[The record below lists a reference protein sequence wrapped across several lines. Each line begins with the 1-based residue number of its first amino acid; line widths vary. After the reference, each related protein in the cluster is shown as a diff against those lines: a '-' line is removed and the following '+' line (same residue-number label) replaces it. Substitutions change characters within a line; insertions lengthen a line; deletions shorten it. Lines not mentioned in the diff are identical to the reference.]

1 MEFREINT
9 FLEMARQGSF
19 SKAAASL
26 GYTQAAVTI
35 QIRQLEEELG
45 VRLFDRIG
53 KKITLTHQGV
63 VFSRHASRLMT
74 DLSQAKYAL
83 KE

>member
-9 FLEMARQGSF
+9 FLEIAKQGSF
-19 SKAAASL
+19 SKAASVL

-35 QIRQLEEELG
+35 QIRQLEKELG

-53 KKITLTHQGV
+53 KKVTRCV
-63 VFSRHASRLMT
+63 
-74 DLSQAKYAL
+74 
-83 KE
+83 